1 MPGRY
6 EPDKKHSF
14 SGKRIKRGLYR
25 SQNGTLL
32 NADTNGAYN
41 ILRKTDP
48 KFSFSTLVAKVGTKI
63 NEWLHPVKR
72 IQFLKKKTHKL
83 KKPVGLILPSGQLE
97 LF

>member
-1 MPGRY
+1 MPKRY

-14 SGKRIKRGLYR
+14 SGTRIKRGLYK
-25 SQNGTLL
+25 SQHGTLL

-48 KFSFSTLVAKVGTKI
+48 KFSFSSLVQQVGSKI

-72 IQFLKKKTHKL
+72 IRFLKNKTHKQ
-83 KKPVGLILPSGQLE
+83 KKPSVMLPTGQLE